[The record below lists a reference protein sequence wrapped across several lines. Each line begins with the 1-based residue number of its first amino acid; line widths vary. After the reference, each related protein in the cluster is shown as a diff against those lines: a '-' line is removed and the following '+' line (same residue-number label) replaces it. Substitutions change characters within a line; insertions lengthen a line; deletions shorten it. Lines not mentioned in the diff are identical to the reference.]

1 MGYGFNPEEKFGL
14 TVVKRPLIPVNTPLP
29 RPFRN
34 IHISMDDPRLMRAVK
49 SLGSMG
55 GSILKVDVM
64 WNGSAVTKVP
74 AGDKF
79 DINMSFQASNSGG
92 GEWCIAG
99 TVTAPDGTLPNYEI
113 AKNNGISTTMGPGYI
128 TLNKYGQLTM
138 PNNDI
143 TLRVRLFGYPFYN
156 DTPPDRS
163 LW

>member
-1 MGYGFNPEEKFGL
+1 VGFDYCPGEKRSL
-14 TVVKRPLIPVNTPLP
+14 SAVQKSLVAIHSPLP
-29 RPFRN
+29 RQFRN

-55 GSILKVDVM
+55 GEILKVDVM

-99 TVTAPDGTLPNYEI
+99 TVIVPDGTLPNYEI
-113 AKNNGISTTMGPGYI
+113 AKNNGVSTTMGPGYI